1 MAAQLEA
8 RPHTA
13 AHSVLTAVRPSR
25 VTAVSFLLLLLIICT
40 TIWPALVVGQ
50 EPRADM
56 FVLTGRVTDAGGA
69 PLPLVNVWVPRY
81 NRGTVSNER
90 GEYRLELPAGPGSL
104 QVQML
109 GYQSQEL
116 SVNGKAGQQ
125 VRLNIRMQPS
135 ALQGPGVQ
143 VEGTRET
150 GATMQRIDPRVA
162 GRVVSPSGNFETL
175 LQGLGARTQSEFSSQ
190 YAVRGGNFDENLIYV
205 NDIEI
210 YRPVLMRSGQQ
221 EGMSFIHP
229 DLVGNIQFSAGGFAA
244 RYGDRMSSVLDV
256 QYRVPTRSRAKVQL
270 SMMGAG
276 VSAEGFDSSRQ
287 FTYQLGVRY
296 RTLNNLLGS
305 LDTRGEYQ
313 PAAGDVQLLLNYRP
327 APHWTLGLLSHYS
340 HNDYRVVPANRETVF
355 GTVKEALQL
364 RIFFDGRER
373 TWFHAY
379 TGGVTAA
386 YRPHA
391 RLQLKWIGSVFSS
404 DEREYFDIEGAWWL
418 NQLDTELGSENF
430 GQVAFTRGV
439 GAYQNFAR
447 NQLSM
452 RVAAMEHRGF
462 WESPGLGYVQWGAR
476 AQRDRVED
484 RLFEWNNLDSAA
496 FSVPSWQSGDSVVRL
511 REFID
516 ARNRVVSGRYSAYVQ
531 SRLPLWEVR
540 RLFMTAGVRA
550 NFWTWNGEWLV
561 SPRLELTYTPRW
573 EKEWVLRAAWGLYGQ
588 PAFYREMRDPLGRLN
603 PQTRAQRAW
612 HYVLGADRSFR
623 LDGRPFR
630 FVAEAYYKD
639 LRFLAPYELDNV
651 RVRYLGSNNARG
663 YASGIDLRI
672 NGEFVGNLQS
682 WASLSWMKTA
692 EVIEGA
698 VYSDT
703 SGVTRPVGYIPRPT
717 DQRVM
722 ANIMFQDLIPSNP
735 AYQVNLNMV
744 VGSALPYGLPDF
756 SRVGDTLR
764 MPFYR
769 RVDIGFSRCL
779 AGEGVRRSPAWLR
792 RNVRSLWVNLEVFNL
807 LQVSNTISYL
817 WIMDTEGFRQNVPN
831 YLSGRILN
839 LRMVAEF

>member
-1 MAAQLEA
+1 MKTAKRLGSAA
-8 RPHTA
+8 
-13 AHSVLTAVRPSR
+13 VLLFCGITWLPLMGVAQGSG
-25 VTAVSFLLLLLIICT
+25 F
-40 TIWPALVVGQ
+40 
-50 EPRADM
+50 
-56 FVLTGRVTDAGGA
+56 FVLSGRVTDAASA
-69 PLPLVNVWVPRY
+69 PLPLANVWVPRHSK
-81 NRGTVSNER
+81 GTVTSDR
-90 GEYRLELPAGPGSL
+90 GEYRLEIPAGTCSV

-109 GYQSQEL
+109 GYQTQFVVVSGKMGQE
-116 SVNGKAGQQ
+116 
-125 VRLNIRMQPS
+125 VRLNVRLK
-135 ALQGPGVQ
+135 AAAVEGPGIS
-143 VEGTRET
+143 VEGARES

-162 GRVVSPSGNFETL
+162 GRVVSPSGNFETI

-256 QYRVPTRSRAKVQL
+256 QYRVPTERRVKAQL

-276 VSAEGFDSSRQ
+276 VTAEGADSSRRL
-287 FTYQLGVRY
+287 TYQLGMRY
-296 RTLNNLLGS
+296 RTLSNLLGS

-313 PAAGDVQLLLNYRP
+313 PSSGDVQFLLNYRP
-327 APHWTLGLLSHYS
+327 SARWTLGLLSHYS
-340 HNDYRVVPANRETVF
+340 HNDFRVVPSSRETVF

-379 TGGVTAA
+379 TGGLTAA
-386 YRPHA
+386 YRPHP

-404 DEREYFDIEGAWWL
+404 DEREYFDVEGAWWL

-430 GQVAFTRGV
+430 GKVAFTRGV

-452 RVAAMEHRGF
+452 RVAALEHRGF
-462 WESPGLGYVQWGAR
+462 WESPTLGYVQWGLR
-476 AQRDRVED
+476 AQRDRVVD
-484 RLFEWNNLDSAA
+484 RLYEWNNLDSAA
-496 FSVPSWQSGDSVVRL
+496 FSVPSWQPGDSVVRL

-516 ARNRVVSGRYSAYVQ
+516 VRNRVESGRYTAYVQ
-531 SRLPLWEVR
+531 SRLPIWEAR

-550 NFWTWNGEWLV
+550 NYWTWNREWLL
-561 SPRLELTYTPRW
+561 SPRVELTYTPRW
-573 EKEWVLRAAWGLYGQ
+573 GKEWLFRTAWGLYGQ
-588 PAFYREMRDPLGRLN
+588 PAFYREMRDPFGRLN
-603 PQTRAQRAW
+603 PQVRAQRAW

-623 LDGRPFR
+623 MDGRPFR

-639 LRFLAPYELDNV
+639 LRSIAPYELDNV
-651 RVRYLGSNNARG
+651 RVRYLGKNNARG
-663 YASGIDLRI
+663 YATGLDLRI

-692 EVIEGA
+692 EIIEGA
-698 VYSDT
+698 VYTDT
-703 SGVTRPVGYIPRPT
+703 SGETRPVGYIPRPT

-722 ANIMFQDLIPSNP
+722 ANIMFQDLLPSNP
-735 AYQVNLNMV
+735 AYQVNLNLV
-744 VGSALPYGLPDF
+744 VGSALPYGVPDF
-756 SRVGDTLR
+756 NRVGDTLR

-779 AGEGVRRSPAWLR
+779 VGEGVKRSPAWLDR
-792 RNVRSLWVNLEVFNL
+792 SFRSLWLNVEVFNL

-817 WIMDTEGFRQNVPN
+817 WIMDTEGYRQNVPN
-831 YLSGRILN
+831 YLSGRLLN
-839 LRMVAEF
+839 LRLVAEL